1 MLNKTHIVTG
11 SCRFE
16 CVNLQHE
23 DASTICLVISKRDKT
38 TIKKIRD
45 AVNEATLVGVVN
57 GVWPELP
64 PFIQDPLREYDADNY
79 FLNAHCSGGT
89 RPGLVGPDLE
99 TIRPEDIFSGD
110 TGRASLDF
118 YAYDYRGQAGVA
130 AYLNNLQLLA
140 ATGLDRRIK
149 AKIEADMPSDEKI
162 DKQIESSIESRLP
175 G

>member
-1 MLNKTHIVTG
+1 MLDKTHIVTG

-23 DASTICLVISKRDKT
+23 DTSTICLVISKRDKT

-45 AVNEATLVGVVN
+45 AVNEAALVGIVTD
-57 GVWPELP
+57 VWPELP
-64 PFIQDPLREYDADNY
+64 PFIHDPLREYDADNY
-79 FLNAHCSGGT
+79 FLIAHCDAD
-89 RPGLVGPDLE
+89 PQLGLVGPDLE
-99 TIRPEDIFSGD
+99 TIQPGDIFSGD

-140 ATGLDRRIK
+140 ATGLDERIT
-149 AKIEADMPSDEKI
+149 AKIGADVPSDEKI
-162 DKQIESSIESRLP
+162 DKQIENSIKSSLP
-175 G
+175 W

>member
-11 SCRFE
+11 SCRLE

-23 DASTICLVISKRDKT
+23 DASSICLVISKRDKT

-45 AVNEATLVGVVN
+45 AVNEAALVGVAN

-79 FLNAHCSGGT
+79 FLNARCSGDT
-89 RPGLVGPDLE
+89 QPGLVGPDLE
-99 TIRPEDIFSGD
+99 TIQPEQLKSGD

-118 YAYDYRGQAGVA
+118 YAYDYKGHAGVA
-130 AYLNNLQLLA
+130 AYFNNLQLLEV
-140 ATGLDRRIK
+140 TGLDGRIT
-149 AKIEADMPSDEKI
+149 AKIKTDIPSAEKI
-162 DKQIESSIESRLP
+162 NKQIESSIKSSLP
-175 G
+175 W